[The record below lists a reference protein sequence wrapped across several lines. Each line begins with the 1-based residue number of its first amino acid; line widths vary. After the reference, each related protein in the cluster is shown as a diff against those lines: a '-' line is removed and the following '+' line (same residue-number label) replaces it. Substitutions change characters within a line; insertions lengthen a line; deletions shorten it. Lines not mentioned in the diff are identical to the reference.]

1 MKFAAKS
8 TPRKIKMRKEID
20 DVDAKLVNPIIDAFM
35 EVMPQ
40 MGFPM
45 PKRQRIYLQ
54 ERNVISNG
62 VTIKVGLTKQL
73 EGNVIYNMTEDT
85 AKYIASIMLLGV
97 PVTSFADM
105 AKSAIRE
112 IANVLTARAA
122 TNLEKMG
129 FEVDITTPE
138 LTIEEDFTIKISDS
152 QFLTVEM
159 DLDGH
164 RIDVALFVEREY

>member
-1 MKFAAKS
+1 MKEIAAHKS
-8 TPRKIKMRKEID
+8 KMRKEID

-35 EVMPQ
+35 DVMPQ

-62 VTIKVGLTKQL
+62 VTIRVGLTKQL
-73 EGNVIYNMTEDT
+73 EGNVIYNMTAET
-85 AKYIASIMLLGV
+85 AKYIASTMMFGV
-97 PVTSFADM
+97 PVNKFVELAQ
-105 AKSAIRE
+105 SAIRE
-112 IANVLTARAA
+112 MANMLTARAA
-122 TNLEKMG
+122 TNFAQMG
-129 FEVDITTPE
+129 FEVDITPPE
-138 LTIEEDFTIKISDS
+138 LIIDEDYTIKISEA
-152 QFLTVEM
+152 QFLNVEM